1 MAIGLHAG
9 SDNVAK
15 LTAFASANPDFRSMM
30 DITQYLRALRAQ
42 WLLVVLMTAVGGAAA
57 GAYSWV
63 QTPMYQADV
72 QLFVSIS
79 DRDAGAADLNQG
91 GTFAQQR
98 VKSYVDIVNSP
109 TVTNEV
115 VQSLQLPYT
124 ADELAEA
131 ITADSP
137 LNTVLLNISVTD
149 PSPQMAR
156 DIANAVA
163 SQVSRF
169 IVELETPTGGKASPV
184 KATITKSASLP
195 TAPVSPKT
203 SLNLALGVLAGLAAG
218 VGLAVLRHTLDKTI
232 RGRREA
238 ALVADAAVVGEI
250 GDDPKMKVQALIAD
264 DPTGLR
270 AEEFR
275 RLRTNIRFF
284 SIDGRIGSLV
294 VTGSVPS
301 EGKST
306 VAANMAIALAQS
318 GERVVLM
325 DGDLRKPMI
334 ATLFGLP
341 GGVGLTSVLIG
352 DVPIEAAM
360 HHWRRELPLYVVT
373 SGPTPPNPS
382 ELLGTRRLADLVA
395 GLVASGMTVIFDS
408 PPLLPVTDAAVLARA
423 TDGALVVTRVGSTKT
438 DELETS
444 IEALRNVDARILGVV
459 ANRVKRKK
467 KDGYYGDQASGWTGA
482 AAAKAAQAVM
492 APPNTDRAPAATVAP
507 LQGRATPPPPA
518 RHQQRPAAG
527 RRNGLDGS
535 ENREDGPW

>member
-1 MAIGLHAG
+1 
-9 SDNVAK
+9 
-15 LTAFASANPDFRSMM
+15 M
-30 DITQYLRALRAQ
+30 DITQYLRALRAH
-42 WLLVVLMTAVGGAAA
+42 WFLVVLMTALGGAAA
-57 GAYSWV
+57 GVYSWV

-79 DRDAGAADLNQG
+79 STDAGAADLNQG

-98 VKSYVDIVNSP
+98 VKSYVDIVDSP
-109 TVTNEV
+109 TVTNAV
-115 VQSLQLPYT
+115 LQSLQLPYT
-124 ADELAEA
+124 ADELAEK
-131 ITADSP
+131 ITAASP
-137 LNTVLLNISVTD
+137 PNTVLLNISVTD

-156 DIANAVA
+156 DIADAVA
-163 SQVSRF
+163 SQVSKF
-169 IVELETPTGGKASPV
+169 IVDLETPTGATTSPV
-184 KATITKSASLP
+184 KAAITKSASLP
-195 TAPVSPKT
+195 TAPVSPRT
-203 SLNLALGVLAGLAAG
+203 NLNLALGLLVGLASGA
-218 VGLAVLRHTLDKTI
+218 GLAVLRHTLDKTI
-232 RGRREA
+232 HGRREA
-238 ALVADAAVVGEI
+238 ALVAGAAVVGEI
-250 GDDPKMKVQALIAD
+250 GDDPKTKVRGLIVD

-275 RLRTNIRFF
+275 RLRTNIRFL

-294 VTGSVPS
+294 VTGSVPG

-318 GERVVLM
+318 GERVVLI
-325 DGDLRKPMI
+325 DGDLRKSRV

-341 GGVGLTSVLIG
+341 GGVGLTSVLVG

-395 GLVASGMTVIFDS
+395 GLVASGMTVIFDA

-423 TDGALVVTRVGSTKT
+423 TDGALVVTRVGSTKA
-438 DELETS
+438 DELATS
-444 IEALRNVDARILGVV
+444 IEALRDVDARILGVV
-459 ANRVKRKK
+459 ANRVKRKN
-467 KDGYYGDQASGWTGA
+467 KDGYYADQSSGWTGA

-492 APPNTDRAPAATVAP
+492 APPNTDRAPAAKVAP
-507 LQGRATPPPPA
+507 QQGRATPPPPA

-527 RRNGLDGS
+527 R
-535 ENREDGPW
+535 

>member
-1 MAIGLHAG
+1 MVTGLRAG
-9 SDNVAK
+9 SDDLAK

-63 QTPMYQADV
+63 QTPMYQADA

-79 DRDAGAADLNQG
+79 ERDAGAADLNQG

-98 VKSYVDIVNSP
+98 VRSYVDIVDSP
-109 TVTNEV
+109 MVTSEV
-115 VQSLQLPYT
+115 IKSLNLSYT
-124 ADELAEA
+124 TDELAKQIEA
-131 ITADSP
+131 SSP

-149 PSPQMAR
+149 PSPQRAR
-156 DIANAVA
+156 DIANAVV
-163 SQVSRF
+163 SQLPRF
-169 IVELETPTGGKASPV
+169 IADIETPAGTTSPI
-184 KATITKSASLP
+184 KATVTKSATLP
-195 TAPVSPKT
+195 SEPVAPRTK
-203 SLNLALGVLAGLAAG
+203 LNLALGLLVGLASGA
-218 VGLAVLRHTLDKTI
+218 GLAVLRHTLDKTI

-275 RLRTNIRFF
+275 RLRTNIRFL

-318 GERVVLM
+318 GERVVLI
-325 DGDLRKPMI
+325 DGDLRKPTI

-352 DVPIEAAM
+352 DVRIEAAM
-360 HHWRRELPLYVVT
+360 HHWRQELPLYVVT

-408 PPLLPVTDAAVLARA
+408 PPLLPVTDAAVLARS
-423 TDGALVVTRVGSTKT
+423 TDGALVVTRVGSTKV

-444 IEALRNVDARILGVV
+444 IETLRNVDARILGVV

-467 KDGYYGDQASGWTGA
+467 KDDYYAAQPSGWTGA

-492 APPNTDRAPAATVAP
+492 APPNTDRAPAAATAP
-507 LQGRATPPPPA
+507 PQGRATPPPPA
-518 RHQQRPAAG
+518 RHQQRPAVG
-527 RRNGLDGS
+527 RRNGLDGL